1 MSTTELKELCISAYE
16 KQMIALAKVEGDK
29 GTLMATLKLEMKEV
43 FGLYSISNF
52 LIVVVIEMCKCYE
65 IILFLSFRQ
74 TPSLYMASHSLS
86 HSNTLA
92 SSLYLFH
99 CPFSLYLFLSIPV
112 LPLSIPSH
120 FLSISSILSISLPC
134 PSR

>member
-43 FGLYSISNF
+43 FGLYSICNF
-52 LIVVVIEMCKCYE
+52 LIIVFIEMCKCHE
-65 IILFLSFRQ
+65 IILFLSFRP
-74 TPSLYMASHSLS
+74 TPSLYMAFHSLS

-92 SSLYLFH
+92 SSL
-99 CPFSLYLFLSIPV
+99 
-112 LPLSIPSH
+112 
-120 FLSISSILSISLPC
+120 
-134 PSR
+134 